1 MSTTG
6 KAAAESNRKVV
17 LGLGNILNRDEGLG
31 VHALAALA
39 QSLPRQHPSVE
50 FVDGGVLGLN
60 LLPLVESCHHL
71 LVLDAIN
78 AGQSPGR
85 LIELTGEAIPH
96 YAGVKLSQHQLTFQE
111 LVGLAIF
118 RGKLP
123 PHLYLLGLQPVDLS
137 LGVELSPAVTEAMP
151 RLLHRAGQ
159 ILQTWESAKK
169 GLGII

>member
-1 MSTTG
+1 MMMSVDRT
-6 KAAAESNRKVV
+6 VV

-39 QSLPRQHPSVE
+39 QSLTPQNAPVE

-60 LLPLVESCHHL
+60 LLPLVEGCSRL

-78 AGQSPGR
+78 AGQSPGS

-123 PHLYLLGLQPVDLS
+123 PYLHLLGLQPADLS
-137 LGVELSPAVTEAMP
+137 LGLGVSPAVTEAMP
-151 RLLHRAGQ
+151 RLLHRAEQ
-159 ILQTWESAKK
+159 IVRAWAEK
-169 GLGII
+169 